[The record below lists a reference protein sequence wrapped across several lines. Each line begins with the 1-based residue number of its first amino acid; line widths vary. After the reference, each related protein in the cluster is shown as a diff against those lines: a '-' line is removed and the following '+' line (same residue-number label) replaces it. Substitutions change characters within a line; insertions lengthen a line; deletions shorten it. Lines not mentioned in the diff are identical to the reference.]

1 MRLAFQKIPPTL
13 LRFLR
18 HSYAPEYC
26 REKLLGDVDLVHS
39 TNLSVPRFRSAKK
52 RLVVTIHDLSFVV
65 CPEFHLAGNI
75 VHCLQGVQ
83 DAIPHAD
90 VIITISQHTRNDLIE
105 RMGAAAD
112 RVVVTPL
119 AAPPGRRR
127 IEDADILSRMQ
138 HTYQLPPAFMLFV
151 GALEPCKNISR
162 LVQAYARL
170 PSALRREV
178 HFVIAG
184 GSGWLNEEVRTLVTA
199 LGLND
204 CVHFI
209 GYVSEQDLPALY
221 SMATIFA
228 YPSLYE
234 GFGLPMLEAMQCGAP
249 VLTANVSALPEVAG
263 DVAVCVSPTNTE
275 EIAAGLR
282 SLLEDSALRTALRAR
297 GYQRAD
303 SFSWER
309 CAQ

>member
-1 MRLAFQKIPPTL
+1 
-13 LRFLR
+13 
-18 HSYAPEYC
+18 
-26 REKLLGDVDLVHS
+26 
-39 TNLSVPRFRSAKK
+39 
-52 RLVVTIHDLSFVV
+52 
-65 CPEFHLAGNI
+65 
-75 VHCLQGVQ
+75 
-83 DAIPHAD
+83 
-90 VIITISQHTRNDLIE
+90 
-105 RMGAAAD
+105 MGAAAD

-127 IEDADILSRMQ
+127 IEDPDILSRIQ
-138 HTYQLPPAFMLFV
+138 HAYQLPPAFMLFV
-151 GALEPCKNISR
+151 GALEPRKNISR

-184 GSGWLNEEVRTLVTA
+184 GRGWLNEEVRTLVTR

-204 CVHFI
+204 HVHFI

-234 GFGLPMLEAMQCGAP
+234 GFGLPVIEAMQCGVP

-263 DVAVCVSPTNTE
+263 DAAVCVSPTNIE
-275 EIAAGLR
+275 EIAAGLC
-282 SLLEDSALRTALRAR
+282 SLLEDSALRTALR
-297 GYQRAD
+297 YL
-303 SFSWER
+303 EP
-309 CAQ
+309 